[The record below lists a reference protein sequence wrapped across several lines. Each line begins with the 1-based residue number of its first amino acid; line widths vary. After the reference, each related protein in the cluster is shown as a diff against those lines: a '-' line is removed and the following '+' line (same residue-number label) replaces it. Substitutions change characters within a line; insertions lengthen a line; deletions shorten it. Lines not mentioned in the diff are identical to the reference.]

1 MRFSKGSHLAN
12 IMHVY
17 KFKLHRSVNN
27 VLKLWYFDVLKH
39 VSLLLYTKT
48 KIVTPLWNTL
58 FTQMIICTNASIV
71 FNAIKILHNL
81 SQLSSIHTLF
91 SSNFLVLCLKK
102 NQQSLPT
109 IVILC
114 TYIQYTLV
122 KSFRIKNLKINI
134 MYINFP

>member
-17 KFKLHRSVNN
+17 KFKLHRIVNN

-58 FTQMIICTNASIV
+58 FT
-71 FNAIKILHNL
+71 
-81 SQLSSIHTLF
+81 
-91 SSNFLVLCLKK
+91 
-102 NQQSLPT
+102 
-109 IVILC
+109 
-114 TYIQYTLV
+114 
-122 KSFRIKNLKINI
+122 
-134 MYINFP
+134 